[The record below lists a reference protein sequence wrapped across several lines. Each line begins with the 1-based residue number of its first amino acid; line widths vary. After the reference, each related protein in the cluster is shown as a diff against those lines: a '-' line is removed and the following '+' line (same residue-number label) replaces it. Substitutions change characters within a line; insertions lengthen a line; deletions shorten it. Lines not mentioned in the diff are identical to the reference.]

1 MMINIT
7 FQTICK
13 YVTFQKIKKELNS
26 KLTKVEVKIAVLTII
41 RFSEKRE
48 ALRSDLKELK

>member
-1 MMINIT
+1 MMMMMMMMMINIT

-26 KLTKVEVKIAVLTII
+26 K
-41 RFSEKRE
+41 
-48 ALRSDLKELK
+48 